1 MRINYLKPERSC
13 SQLVKIEWIYRRE
26 KDFQGIHYS
35 DVMSIELKRNVWS
48 SDIIIH
54 SRFQGQVMLKAIGK
68 HDAEK
73 IEQIVN
79 ESINRYG
86 YGRGSSAIQGTHST
100 RRQGEWII
108 DAGG

>member
-1 MRINYLKPERSC
+1 MGIK
-13 SQLVKIEWIYRRE
+13 
-26 KDFQGIHYS
+26 KDFQDIHYS

-54 SRFQGQVMLKAIGK
+54 SRFEVILKAIGK

-79 ESINRYG
+79 EGINRYG
-86 YGRGSSAIQGTHST
+86 YGRGS
-100 RRQGEWII
+100 R
-108 DAGG
+108 